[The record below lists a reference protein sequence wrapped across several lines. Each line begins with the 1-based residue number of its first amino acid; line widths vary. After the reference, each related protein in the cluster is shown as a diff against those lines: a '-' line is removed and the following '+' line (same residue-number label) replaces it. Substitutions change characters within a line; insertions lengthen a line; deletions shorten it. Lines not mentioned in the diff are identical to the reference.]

1 MTQAQYFVTLL
12 RSNDLNSAIYSHKL
26 FHILVVEPGKPVYQ
40 KIREAFGDSI
50 FNEDGT
56 LDRDKLGT
64 LIFDDVEKRRI
75 LNRLTHPVIHRTI
88 YLEVIK
94 YFFKGSRFVVLELPL
109 LFEINS
115 SLINYIHKIICVTAE
130 EDIQLARLMDRNNLA
145 LSEAKKRIRAQMPLE
160 KKCDMSNFVI
170 ENSGSQKDMEEQV
183 EKIIAMLME
192 SNQHWKLR
200 GVLMASAFSILAGL
214 AWFLNRKYKFITSN

>member
-1 MTQAQYFVTLL
+1 ML
-12 RSNDLNSAIYSHKL
+12 
-26 FHILVVEPGKPVYQ
+26 
-40 KIREAFGDSI
+40 
-50 FNEDGT
+50 NEDGT
-56 LDRDKLGT
+56 LNRDKLGT
-64 LIFDDVEKRRI
+64 FVFDDVEKRRI

-94 YFFKGSRFVVLELPL
+94 CFFRGSRFVVLELPL
-109 LFEINS
+109 LFEINT

-130 EDIQLARLMDRNNLA
+130 EDIQLGRLMERNNLS

-160 KKCDMSNFVI
+160 KKCEMSNFVI

-183 EKIIAMLME
+183 EQIIAMLLE

-200 GVLMASAFSILAGL
+200 GILVASAFSIIAGF
-214 AWFLNRKYKFITSN
+214 AWLLNRKYKFITSN